1 MFFGLA
7 FPFRSIMD
15 IFDCNDGLRRLYNTI
30 STLSIIS
37 DKFEDRQTLTDDEE
51 FMQRQ
56 VVRYTVQ
63 ALKRWVLVIILSGQ
77 HSSFILRN
85 ILLKS

>member
-63 ALKRWVLVIILSGQ
+63 ALKRWVVV
-77 HSSFILRN
+77 
-85 ILLKS
+85 ILLSNLII